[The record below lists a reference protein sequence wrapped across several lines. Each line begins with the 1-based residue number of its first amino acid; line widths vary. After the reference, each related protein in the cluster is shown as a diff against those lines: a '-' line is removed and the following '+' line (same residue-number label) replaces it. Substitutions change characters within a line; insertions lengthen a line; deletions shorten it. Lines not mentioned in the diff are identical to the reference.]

1 MEHTL
6 LNVHKL
12 YCVHEYCSDPAVTV
26 PSTLRSLGS
35 VFVITVLAEVVVAAG
50 VVDGAVVVLVVV
62 VVVGTEGDSGDSLAR
77 SDSCFFCSLRPV
89 SRFDRA
95 IAT

>member
-35 VFVITVLAEVVVAAG
+35 VFVITVLAVVVVAAG
-50 VVDGAVVVLVVV
+50 VVVVDVVVLVV